1 MFEHKAKVGVVVP
14 IWNVETYIER
24 CAESLMK
31 QTLDDMQF
39 VFVDDAS
46 PDKSID
52 ILNGVLAR
60 HRERADQVLVVRHE
74 SNKGLPTARKTGLDL
89 INAEYVAHCDSDDW
103 VEPNMYETMYLSA
116 CSNNADMV
124 VFSNYTPKSSFG
136 NNINPDANL
145 LMAFLHREIYPV
157 VWRRLTRTE
166 IYRRVVFP
174 KENYYED
181 WVQGVQ
187 THAYSRVVNVI
198 PELLYHYNTN
208 PSSITN
214 LNDLENCD
222 ERLRQSMANMKLVH
236 DFVISNHLATEDD
249 LVWLKIRV
257 RQRLSSKLMLRQGRK
272 QYLHTYPEVNRA
284 LFHCH
289 YLPLDL
295 KIEHVFI
302 WLNLYP
308 EWIRY
313 GKPAYRH
320 LQKLIR

>member
-1 MFEHKAKVGVVVP
+1 MFGHKAKVGVVIP
-14 IWNVETYIER
+14 IWNVASYIER
-24 CAESLMK
+24 CAESLMN

-46 PDKSID
+46 PDNSIE
-52 ILNGVLAR
+52 ILNAMLAR
-60 HRERADQVLVVRHE
+60 HPERADQVSVVHHTC
-74 SNKGLPTARKTGLDL
+74 NKGLPSARKTGLDL
-89 INAEYVAHCDSDDW
+89 VNAEYVAHCDSDDW

-124 VFSNYTPKSSFG
+124 VCSANASQLVCG
-136 NNINPDANL
+136 DDANL
-145 LMAFLHREIYPV
+145 LKAFLHRKIYPV

-174 KENYYED
+174 KENYFED

-187 THAYSRVVNVI
+187 THAYSRVVNVV

-214 LNDLENCD
+214 LNDLENCE
-222 ERLRQSMANMKLVH
+222 ERLRQSMVNMKMVQ

-249 LVWLKIRV
+249 LIYLKIRV

-272 QYLHTYPEVNRA
+272 QYLNTYPEVNKA

-302 WLNLYP
+302 CLNLYP

-313 GKPAYRH
+313 GKSAYRH
-320 LQKLIR
+320 LQRLIR